1 VTAGE
6 RGWVLSL
13 ASLAI
18 FVVLWE
24 GIVALGWVNPLFTS
38 APSLIAESAAD
49 LAVNPLLHADLLF
62 TARAF
67 ALSMLLATVL
77 GTALGVLTGA
87 SEVAYRLFNPW
98 IVALNSLPK
107 IALMPLVLL
116 WFGMG
121 LPSQLFLGTLMAGF
135 PIVVSTQTGVRTID
149 RDFLML
155 ARSYRASRW
164 LVFRSILLPGVLP
177 YILGGLRVGVTYAMV
192 GILIVEFF
200 GSSAGVGYRMVLFSS
215 NFQIDPFFVLL
226 LVVVAWTLGWTSV
239 IKQVEDHVG
248 RWRPGLA

>member
-1 VTAGE
+1 MNTE
-6 RGWVLSL
+6 RGWLVGV
-13 ASLAI
+13 ASLVV
-18 FVVLWE
+18 FVALWE
-24 GIVALGWVNPLFTS
+24 GVVAFGWANPLFTS
-38 APSLIAESAAD
+38 APSLIYEAAVD
-49 LAVNPLLHADLLF
+49 LVGSPRVHGDLVF

-67 ALSMLLATVL
+67 ALAMVLATVI

-87 SEVAYRLFNPW
+87 SELAYQLFNPW

-164 LVFRSILLPGVLP
+164 LVFRSILLPAVVP

-200 GSSAGVGYRMVLFSS
+200 GSSAGVGYRMVLYSS

-239 IKQVEDHVG
+239 IKRVEDHVG
-248 RWRPGLA
+248 RWRPQFA